1 DAKLRGYKQYWHKK
15 EGKFEED
22 SPEFDDKT
30 DTQHTLIAPIKPGAK
45 FEGSIRFENL
55 SEEELGALLFVLQL
69 PDECCHKIGMGKP
82 LGLGSIRLE
91 TTLKL
96 LNPEKRYRNLNESGY
111 TEAKD
116 TANYLNAYKELLKKH
131 SILKTEN
138 PWDITR
144 FQELR
149 KMLDFEKQPSIEKT
163 IYMTLESKLFQNRA
177 VLPNPLEVK

>member
-1 DAKLRGYKQYWHKK
+1 
-15 EGKFEED
+15 
-22 SPEFDDKT
+22 
-30 DTQHTLIAPIKPGAK
+30 
-45 FEGSIRFENL
+45 
-55 SEEELGALLFVLQL
+55 
-69 PDECCHKIGMGKP
+69 
-82 LGLGSIRLE
+82 
-91 TTLKL
+91 
-96 LNPEKRYRNLNESGY
+96 
-111 TEAKD
+111 
-116 TANYLNAYKELLKKH
+116 LKKH